1 MPAQKRCSPG
11 NSHDDDDGDA
21 EPTLHPR
28 PKQSRPEPHPKDDLE
43 LLLRRHEEQGLDEE
57 TEEEVEEEQ
66 VKQQALEDDDGD
78 DDDED
83 EEDSEGTPSSSSQL
97 KPDFVFVKLPEI
109 RKDVQCPICLGII
122 KKTRTVMECLHRF
135 CRECIDKSMRMGNN
149 ECPAC
154 RTHCASRRS
163 LRDDPNY
170 DALIAVLY
178 PDIEKYEEE
187 ELAFHEE
194 EKTRNKQIQASIAQ
208 IFQRQSEALIKR
220 RTLGKDTPDTYTA
233 RTQRIHRNSYSR
245 RRSSRAVELQGSEDN
260 EDGNDNNIGK
270 GESSNDESRI
280 ETRHR
285 RRKRQAGTRSSQ
297 PSSSVANSD
306 GNTENDLEMNGE
318 KRGISPGIAWNSEIL
333 AWGRGGARSN
343 TRHGSAGGFNNK
355 SSRNTRLSKL
365 VDYLRSLEENSDEL
379 ELHLVLISL
388 DKQSTPSLQQSHL
401 CCRPSLS
408 VKHLC
413 EYVARQTPLK
423 AEEVEFLVVKGQQ
436 PLPKDDKT
444 TSDTDSTSLV
454 VVDPCRDDLQVLE
467 AEETLAGVKAHCS
480 PSPGNLILGYRRKG
494 VF

>member
-1 MPAQKRCSPG
+1 MPAQKRCSPEKP
-11 NSHDDDDGDA
+11 HDHEDDDDA
-21 EPTLHPR
+21 EPALHPR
-28 PKQSRPEPHPKDDLE
+28 PKQSRSGAHPKDDPE
-43 LLLRRHEEQGLDEE
+43 LILQRHEEQEESLDEE
-57 TEEEVEEEQ
+57 TEEEDAEGEEQ
-66 VKQQALEDDDGD
+66 VKQQASD

-83 EEDSEGTPSSSSQL
+83 DDEDEDEEGYVTFCSFLSYIRCVSLGCDRFLLPGSS
-97 KPDFVFVKLPEI
+97 FVFSDLL
-109 RKDVQCPICLGII
+109 R
-122 KKTRTVMECLHRF
+122 
-135 CRECIDKSMRMGNN
+135 NN

-170 DALIAVLY
+170 DALIAILY

-187 ELAFHEE
+187 ELAFHEDE
-194 EKTRNKQIQASIAQ
+194 RTRNKQIQASIAQ

-233 RTQRIHRNSYSR
+233 RTQRNHRNSYSR
-245 RRSSRAVELQGSEDN
+245 RRNSRAVELQESEDN
-260 EDGNDNNIGK
+260 EERNDNNIGK
-270 GESSNDESRI
+270 GESSNDENHI

-285 RRKRQAGTRSSQ
+285 RRKRRAGTRSSQ

-306 GNTENDLEMNGE
+306 GNTENDFEVNGE
-318 KRGISPGIAWNSEIL
+318 RRGISPVIAWNSEML

-343 TRHGSAGGFNNK
+343 TRHGNAGGCNNK
-355 SSRNTRLSKL
+355 SSRNTRLTKL
-365 VDYLRSLEENSDEL
+365 VDYLHSLEENSDEL
-379 ELHLVLISL
+379 DVHLVLISL

-413 EYVARQTPLK
+413 EYVAHQTLLK
-423 AEEVEFLVVKGQQ
+423 AEEVEFLVVKGQKSIF
-436 PLPKDDKT
+436 KDDKT
-444 TSDTDSTSLV
+444 ASMTDSTSL

-480 PSPGNLILGYRRKG
+480 SSPDHMILGYRRKG
-494 VF
+494 GV